1 MTGNTFDNKR
11 TRTLLGVAVVTISIA
26 LAVALAGLSFAAGG
40 SPTAAKNPARAQ
52 YGQPKVTICHHTHS
66 KKHPSHTI
74 RVGAPAVKA
83 HLKHGDTLGPCPTV
97 APTTNSSGKSHG
109 KSGDKGKSSHNSS
122 SSTTTDTHGNSG
134 DSHVK
139 SGESHGKGK

>member
-1 MTGNTFDNKR
+1 MKSNTPDNHFNYR
-11 TRTLLGVAVVTISIA
+11 PWLAAAVSAAFLVPLAFVGAPA
-26 LAVALAGLSFAAGG
+26 LAKSASSASQYQYGG
-40 SPTAAKNPARAQ
+40 SSQ
-52 YGQPKVTICHHTHS
+52 YQYKVTLCHHTHS
-66 KKHPSHTI
+66 KKHPWHQI

-122 SSTTTDTHGNSG
+122 STTTDTHGNSG
-134 DSHVK
+134 DSHGK